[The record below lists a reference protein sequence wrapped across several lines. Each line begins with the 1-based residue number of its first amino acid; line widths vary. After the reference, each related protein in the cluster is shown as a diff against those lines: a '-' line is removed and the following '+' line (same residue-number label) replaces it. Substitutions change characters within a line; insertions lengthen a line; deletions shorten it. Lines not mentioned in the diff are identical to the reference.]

1 MLVLSWNAFHI
12 CINICN
18 IYAHAQIKTDRGIQR
33 EGKEEGRRKEEEG
46 KEEERKEEERK
57 EEGDRGRKHAR
68 MISIYNYTGWPISN
82 DVLRF
87 LENQD
92 FHWKMFRTKVVWFE
106 GKQIMIK
113 SIFKKT
119 DFSRIY
125 ATIKVITIFG
135 NYTILLYNSILIII
149 LHKSINSK
157 IIEKSII
164 YEIFYTLYSNIF

>member
-33 EGKEEGRRKEEEG
+33 EGKEEGRRKEE
-46 KEEERKEEERK
+46 KK
-57 EEGDRGRKHAR
+57 EEGDRGGKYAR

-113 SIFKKT
+113 SIFKKPI
-119 DFSRIY
+119 FQEYRISR
-125 ATIKVITIFG
+125 KLLIFY
-135 NYTILLYNSILIII
+135 NYTIICSSLNHTIFIRNS
-149 LHKSINSK
+149 
-157 IIEKSII
+157 
-164 YEIFYTLYSNIF
+164 FQ